1 MATYTYDQLKDLTVA
16 DLREIAKG
24 IENPELEGFSVMHKD
39 HLLPLLCKV
48 LNIPMHHI
56 ASGGD
61 KAKLKAV
68 IRKIKPRATTG
79 PETQRAATRR
89 QIHDLKRRLRRLAA
103 AAK

>member
-1 MATYTYDQLKDLTVA
+1 MADYTYEQLKNMTVA

-24 IENPELEGFSVMHKD
+24 IQNDALEGFSVMHKD

-56 ASGGD
+56 AAGEE
-61 KAKLKAV
+61 KANLKAT
-68 IRKIKPRATTG
+68 IHKIKPRATTG
-79 PETQRAATRR
+79 SVEQRAATRR

-103 AAK
+103 KA